1 MNIKVIYGKM
11 LTGLG
16 KLCGVDCAKK
26 FDTQLRFHRNLN
38 LKNPKSLA
46 DKVTYIELHEQSPL
60 APECTDKYAVRQY
73 VEDKGFADI
82 LVPLAGGPWSSVNEI
97 DFQMLPD
104 AFVFKATHGCKMNC
118 LVPDKTKLDKKKCM
132 AEMSRWLQ
140 TTYGTYSM
148 EPHYLKIP
156 HRIYAENYLADADK
170 LIDYKFHCMNGIPQF
185 VLVCGDRVVT
195 EMGNDVSR
203 HIFDMNW
210 KPLVGLTDE
219 TSDKIEKPE
228 HLEQMIDIAK
238 KLSADFKFVRVDLYD
253 INGKVYFGE
262 LTFSPTNGVFSHYT
276 QEFLDE
282 MGARLK
288 I

>member
-26 FDTQLRFHRNLN
+26 FDTKLRFHRDLN

-73 VEDKGFADI
+73 VADKGFADI
-82 LVPLAGGPWSSVNEI
+82 LVPLAGGPWSSVDEI
-97 DFQMLPD
+97 DFQTLPD
-104 AFVFKATHGCKMNC
+104 TFVFKATHGCKMNY

-219 TSDKIEKPE
+219 TSDKIERPE
-228 HLEQMIDIAK
+228 HLEQMIDIAR

-282 MGARLK
+282 MGERLK

>member
-16 KLCGVDCAKK
+16 RLCGVDFAKK

-46 DKVTYIELHEQSPL
+46 DKVTYIELHEQSPF

-73 VEDKGFADI
+73 VEDKGLADI
-82 LVPLAGGPWSSVNEI
+82 LVPLVGGPWSSVNEI
-97 DFQMLPD
+97 NFQTLPD
-104 AFVFKATHGCKMNC
+104 AFVFKATHGYKMNY

-132 AEMSRWLQ
+132 TEMSRWLQ

-210 KPLVGLTDE
+210 NPLVGLTNE
-219 TSDKIEKPE
+219 TSDKIERPE
-228 HLEQMIDIAK
+228 HLAQMIDIAK

-282 MGARLK
+282 MGTRLK

>member
-60 APECTDKYAVRQY
+60 APECTDKYAVRRY

-97 DFQMLPD
+97 DFQTLPD
-104 AFVFKATHGCKMNC
+104 VFVFKATHGCKMNY

-238 KLSADFKFVRVDLYD
+238 KLSEDFKFVRVDLYD

>member
-82 LVPLAGGPWSSVNEI
+82 LVPLAGGPWSSINEI
-97 DFQMLPD
+97 DFQTLPD
-104 AFVFKATHGCKMNC
+104 AFVFKATHGCKMNY
-118 LVPDKTKLDKKKCM
+118 LVPDKAKLDKKKCM
-132 AEMSRWLQ
+132 TEMSRWLQ

-219 TSDKIEKPE
+219 TSD
-228 HLEQMIDIAK
+228 
-238 KLSADFKFVRVDLYD
+238 
-253 INGKVYFGE
+253 
-262 LTFSPTNGVFSHYT
+262 
-276 QEFLDE
+276 
-282 MGARLK
+282 
-288 I
+288 

>member
-60 APECTDKYAVRQY
+60 ATECTDKYAVRQY

-97 DFQMLPD
+97 DFQTLPD
-104 AFVFKATHGCKMNC
+104 VFVFKTTHGCKMNY